1 MSQVI
6 VFTASYLFITLP
18 LLWVV
23 SLVLQ
28 KDNKKL
34 LAQGFVAAVIATPTA
49 IALVWIASRIMYSS
63 RPFVVNNFTPLIPH
77 AANNGF
83 PSDHTTLCMFFA
95 SLVFYNNKKLG
106 IVGFILTLL
115 VGLSRV
121 AAGVH
126 SITDIIGGLVIG
138 FVAATVGYYLSELI
152 VKKYPKNSNKPQE
165 SEQTQ

>member
-1 MSQVI
+1 MNQVI

-23 SLVLQ
+23 SLVLL
-28 KDNKKL
+28 KDDKKL
-34 LAQGFVAAVIATPTA
+34 LTQGFLAAVLATPTA
-49 IALVWIASRIMYSS
+49 FALVWVASRITYSS
-63 RPFVVNNFTPLIPH
+63 RPFVVNNFTPMIPH

-83 PSDHTTLCMFFA
+83 PSDHTTFCMFFA
-95 SLVFYNNKKLG
+95 SLAFYNNKKLG
-106 IVGFILTLL
+106 IAGFTLTLL

-126 SITDIIGGLVIG
+126 SISDVIGGIVIG
-138 FVAATVGYYLSELI
+138 FVAATAGYYLSRLI
-152 VKKYPKNSNKPQE
+152 FKKYPKNSNKPQE

>member
-1 MSQVI
+1 MNQVI

-83 PSDHTTLCMFFA
+83 PSDHTTFCMFFA
-95 SLVFYNNKKLG
+95 SMVFYNNKKLG